1 MQFFVNC
8 PPWSP
13 TPAPSTCPFSTCP
26 FCLLVFF
33 DNCIELGMDKWTKS
47 SFVYWSLPERL
58 WNTENRSP
66 FSSIA
71 EKLGANEIEHLS
83 KNNYCIVLKFNRR
96 IFSTGIEVKV
106 WFAWKKLNRRKMEAG
121 ICSSL
126 SWETNSIMEN
136 GKNSAAWIGI
146 TQTVLNSS
154 CGN

>member
-66 FSSIA
+66 FSWIA

-83 KNNYCIVLKFNRR
+83 KNNHCRVLKFNRKD
-96 IFSTGIEVKV
+96 IQYMNWSKSLICLKEIKSTQDGSWYMQFSILGDE
-106 WFAWKKLNRRKMEAG
+106 LNYGKWEKF
-121 ICSSL
+121 SSL
-126 SWETNSIMEN
+126 DGYNTN
-136 GKNSAAWIGI
+136 GA
-146 TQTVLNSS
+146 Q
-154 CGN
+154 